1 MSRGRGRPA
10 EDPIG
15 LEVSTTG
22 RLLQRAFDEQL
33 MAAGGSV
40 PVWLVV
46 TALKRSDHAMQR
58 DLASSIG
65 IEGATLTHHLN
76 RMERAG
82 LVERRRDPRNRRNQ
96 TVALTADGEKLFE
109 RLLVAVVAFD
119 RRLRDGFTDDE
130 LNQLRGLLG
139 RLRANASTVA

>member
-82 LVERRRDPRNRRNQ
+82 LVERRRDPLNRRNQ

>member
-1 MSRGRGRPA
+1 MSRRRGRPA

-15 LEVSTTG
+15 LEVSSTG
-22 RLLQRAFDEQL
+22 RLLQRAFDDQL

-46 TALKRSDHAMQR
+46 TALKRADHTMQR
-58 DLASSIG
+58 DLAASIG

-82 LVERRRDPRNRRNQ
+82 LVERRRDPLNRRNQ
-96 TVALTADGEKLFE
+96 TVALTADGEALFE
-109 RLLVAVVAFD
+109 RLLTAVVAFD
-119 RRLRDGFTDDE
+119 RRLREGLSDDE
-130 LNQLRGLLG
+130 LNQLRLLLG
-139 RLRANASTVA
+139 RLRANASTIS